1 MVRIREATADD
12 VAAITALQNA
22 LLATTTVEW
31 TDRPHTVEARL
42 AWLEDHQGRGDGVFV
57 AEDDGA
63 VVGFAAYGDFRDTER
78 WPGYRFTVEH
88 TIHVAESHWGS
99 GAGRLL
105 VEAEV
110 AHAVAAGR
118 HVLIAAITE
127 ENEGSIR
134 FHERCGFT
142 EVGRLSEVGT
152 KFGRWLGVVFMQRTL
167 TPGAPSPP

>member
-1 MVRIREATADD
+1 VIIREATAAD
-12 VAAITALQNA
+12 APAITRIQNA
-22 LLATTTVEW
+22 LLTTTTVEW
-31 TDRPHTVEARL
+31 TDRPHTVEARR
-42 AWLEDHQGRGDGVFV
+42 AWLEDHQRRGDGVFV
-57 AEDDGA
+57 ADDDGD
-63 VVGFAAYGDFRDTER
+63 VVGFAAYGDFRDTDR

-110 AHAVAAGR
+110 EHAVAAGR

-142 EVGRLSEVGT
+142 EVGRLAEVGT
-152 KFGRWLGVVFMQRTL
+152 KLGRWLGVVFMQRTL
-167 TPGAPSPP
+167 TPGAPPPP